1 MPDPAPEADAPEV
14 DAAGADEAGTPPAPC
29 PGDWSAAD
37 AAAARVLI
45 DAILSRHGAAFRDL
59 FWRAV
64 DTGYNC
70 ALRPDPDAE
79 AQPAPRTRLRRWNR
93 IATGRPAETEA
104 PAQAR
109 TQWAMSTGMPAC
121 SMTWRVTPP
130 SRNSRTRLCV

>member
-1 MPDPAPEADAPEV
+1 MPDPAPDADAAGADGAGA
-14 DAAGADEAGTPPAPC
+14 DAAGADEAGTLPPAPR

-79 AQPAPRTRLRRWNR
+79 AQPAPPGPGCGGGT
-93 IATGRPAETEA
+93 TSRPG
-104 PAQAR
+104 AR
-109 TQWAMSTGMPAC
+109 SK
-121 SMTWRVTPP
+121 P
-130 SRNSRTRLCV
+130 SALPRSALSGP